1 MMETEKEKLKRA
13 KKRVD
18 QIKGFYVHLAVYIV
32 VNLIIVG
39 SFMIRN
45 GFGGEPVDF
54 WGAFSTPV
62 FWGIGLAFHGL
73 HVFGIHGIF
82 GPQWEERQI
91 RKYMEEDRREA
102 EKFK

>member
-1 MMETEKEKLKRA
+1 MENTTDKLKRA
-13 KKRVD
+13 QKRVE
-18 QIKGFYVHLAVYIV
+18 QIRGFYVHLAVYIV

-39 SFMIRN
+39 SFVIRN
-45 GFGGEPVDF
+45 GFDGEPVDF
-54 WGAFSTPV
+54 WGALSTTV

-82 GPQWEERQI
+82 GRQWEERQI
-91 RKYMEEDRREA
+91 RKFMEEDRREA

>member
-1 MMETEKEKLKRA
+1 MENTTDKLKRA
-13 KKRVD
+13 KKRVE

-39 SFMIRN
+39 SFVIRN
-45 GFGGEPVDF
+45 GFDGEPFDF
-54 WGAFSTPV
+54 WGALSTTV
-62 FWGIGLAFHGL
+62 FWGIGLAFHAL
-73 HVFGIHGIF
+73 HVFGLHGIF
-82 GPQWEERQI
+82 GPHWEERQI